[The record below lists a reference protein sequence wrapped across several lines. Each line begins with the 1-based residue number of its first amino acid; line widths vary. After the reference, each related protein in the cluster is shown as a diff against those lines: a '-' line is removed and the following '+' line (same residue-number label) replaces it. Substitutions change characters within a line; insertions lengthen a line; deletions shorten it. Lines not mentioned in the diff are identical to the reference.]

1 MSNEQSLTN
10 IYNTMVSTNE
20 IQRNI
25 SQQTLVSEL
34 EKLTRKLEQKKALDV
49 SVAGRVFSKF
59 RFTKALEKTQGVY
72 IHGGVGIG
80 KSMLMDLFFKYLN
93 LKEKKRIHFHE
104 FMKGIHQLIKNAR
117 EKNER
122 DPIKSVA
129 SDYIKN
135 IHVLCLDEMQ
145 ITDVADAMIVGRVF
159 EEFFKKK
166 LILVTTSNRH
176 PRDLYKNGLNR
187 KLFLPFIDIMVSN
200 LNIEKLSAPLDYRK
214 IKISG
219 KKKYFLSTSPED
231 TFQFNELISD
241 FNLRK
246 GSGIKIQMNSREFE
260 MKRFQSGVGL
270 LTFNEICS
278 IPMSSSDYLE
288 IISHLRLLFLD
299 DIPDLSNGGDDSAK
313 RFINLIDSI
322 YDQKVELLCRAD
334 VVPEKLYTFG
344 KNKFEFERT
353 VSRLFE
359 MQSTNWPA
367 NGKSS

>member
-1 MSNEQSLTN
+1 MSDEKSLTY
-10 IYNTMVSTNE
+10 IYNLMVLNNE
-20 IQRNI
+20 IQKNI
-25 SQQTLVSEL
+25 SQEALVAEL
-34 EKLTRKLEQKKALDV
+34 EKFKKKLENKERLKLSA
-49 SVAGRVFSKF
+49 AGRVFSKF
-59 RFTKALEKTQGVY
+59 RFINAVEKNQGIY

-80 KSMLMDLFFKYLN
+80 KSMLMDLFFN
-93 LKEKKRIHFHE
+93 LLDVKGKKRIHFHE
-104 FMKGIHQLIKNAR
+104 FMKSLHRLIKNAR

-135 IHVLCLDEMQ
+135 IEVLCLDEMQ

-159 EEFFKKK
+159 EEFFNKQ

-187 KLFLPFIDIMVSN
+187 KLFLPFIDIMELN
-200 LNIEKLSAPLDYRK
+200 LNIEKLSAPVDYRK
-214 IKISG
+214 TKISE

-231 TFQFNELISD
+231 TIQFNELISH
-241 FNLRK
+241 FNLKK
-246 GSGIKIQMNSREFE
+246 GPGIKIQINSREFVME
-260 MKRFQSGVGL
+260 RFQNGVGL

-288 IISHLRLLFLD
+288 IIGHLRLLFLD

-313 RFINLIDSI
+313 RFINLIDSV
-322 YDQKVELLCRAD
+322 YDKKVELLCRAD
-334 VVPEKLYTFG
+334 VGPENLYTFG
-344 KNKFEFERT
+344 KNKFEFQRT

-359 MQSTNWPA
+359 MQSVDWPF
-367 NGKSS
+367 KR

>member
-1 MSNEQSLTN
+1 MSNEQSLRN
-10 IYNTMVSTNE
+10 IYDTLVSNNE
-20 IQRNI
+20 IQRNL
-25 SQQTLVSEL
+25 SQQTLVLEL
-34 EKLTRKLEQKKALDV
+34 EKLKSKLEHKKELNV
-49 SVAGRVFSKF
+49 SVARRVLSKF
-59 RFTKALEKTQGVY
+59 RLTKAVGKNQGVY

-80 KSMLMDLFFKYLN
+80 KSMLMDLFFNYLN
-93 LKEKKRIHFHE
+93 LKGKKRIHFHE
-104 FMKGIHQLIKNAR
+104 FMKGIHQLINNAR

-135 IHVLCLDEMQ
+135 IHVLCLDEMH

-159 EEFFKKK
+159 EEFFNKQ
-166 LILVTTSNRH
+166 LTLVTTSNRH

-200 LNIEKLSAPLDYRK
+200 LNIKKLSAPVDYRK

-219 KKKYFLSTSPED
+219 KKKYFLSASPED
-231 TFQFNELISD
+231 TIKFNELISA

-246 GSGIKIQMNSREFE
+246 GPGIKIQINSREFVIE
-260 MKRFQSGVGL
+260 RFQSGVGL

-299 DIPDLSNGGDDSAK
+299 EIPDLSNGGDDSAK

-359 MQSTNWPA
+359 MQSTNWPVKE
-367 NGKSS
+367 KSS

>member
-1 MSNEQSLTN
+1 MSDEKSLTY
-10 IYNTMVSTNE
+10 IYNLMVLNNE
-20 IQRNI
+20 IQKNI
-25 SQQTLVSEL
+25 SQETLVAEL
-34 EKLTRKLEQKKALDV
+34 EKFKKKLENKKRLKLSA
-49 SVAGRVFSKF
+49 AGRVFSKF
-59 RFTKALEKTQGVY
+59 RFINTVEKNQGIY

-80 KSMLMDLFFKYLN
+80 KSMLMDLFFN
-93 LKEKKRIHFHE
+93 LLDVEGKKRIHFHE
-104 FMKGIHQLIKNAR
+104 FMKSIHQLIKNAR

-129 SDYIKN
+129 SDYIQN
-135 IHVLCLDEMQ
+135 IEVLCLDEMQ

-159 EEFFKKK
+159 EEFFNKQ

-187 KLFLPFIDIMVSN
+187 KLFLPFIDIMELN
-200 LNIEKLSAPLDYRK
+200 LNIEKLSAPVDYRK
-214 IKISG
+214 TKISE

-231 TFQFNELISD
+231 TIQFNELISH
-241 FNLRK
+241 FNLNK
-246 GSGIKIQMNSREFE
+246 GPGIKIQINSREFVME
-260 MKRFQSGVGL
+260 RFQNGVGL

-322 YDQKVELLCRAD
+322 YDQKVGLLCRAD

-359 MQSTNWPA
+359 MQSTNWPVK
-367 NGKSS
+367 GKPS

>member
-1 MSNEQSLTN
+1 
-10 IYNTMVSTNE
+10 
-20 IQRNI
+20 
-25 SQQTLVSEL
+25 
-34 EKLTRKLEQKKALDV
+34 
-49 SVAGRVFSKF
+49 
-59 RFTKALEKTQGVY
+59 
-72 IHGGVGIG
+72 
-80 KSMLMDLFFKYLN
+80 
-93 LKEKKRIHFHE
+93 
-104 FMKGIHQLIKNAR
+104 
-117 EKNER
+117 
-122 DPIKSVA
+122 
-129 SDYIKN
+129 
-135 IHVLCLDEMQ
+135 
-145 ITDVADAMIVGRVF
+145 
-159 EEFFKKK
+159 
-166 LILVTTSNRH
+166 
-176 PRDLYKNGLNR
+176 
-187 KLFLPFIDIMVSN
+187 MVSN

-231 TFQFNELISD
+231 TFQFTELISD

-246 GSGIKIQMNSREFE
+246 GSGIKIQMNSREFV
-260 MKRFQSGVGL
+260 MGRFQSGVGL

-359 MQSTNWPA
+359 MQSTNWPVK
-367 NGKSS
+367 GKFS

>member
-10 IYNTMVSTNE
+10 IYNTMVSNNE

-34 EKLTRKLEQKKALDV
+34 EKLTRKLEQKKALNV

-59 RFTKALEKTQGVY
+59 RFTKALEKNQGVY
-72 IHGGVGIG
+72 IYGGVGIG

-104 FMKGIHQLIKNAR
+104 FMKGIHQLIKDAR

-159 EEFFKKK
+159 KEFFKKN

-246 GSGIKIQMNSREFE
+246 GSGVKIQMNSREFV
-260 MKRFQSGVGL
+260 MGRFQSGVGL

-359 MQSTNWPA
+359 MQSTNWPVK
-367 NGKSS
+367 GKFS